1 MENLKE
7 KNCNNLNVR
16 RKVHLQIK
24 FGNKRCKA
32 TSTVWTMGPDDCFL
46 CNGCGQQYQTL
57 TNIFNIY
64 KGDIRYLVYIDPL
77 PFITSTFMAGTSL
90 SIFELELVI
99 RAFPSII
106 KDHNNIFSFE
116 NTGLLFITDGNIF
129 TVKIR
134 KSIFKIIKN

>member
-7 KNCNNLNVR
+7 KNCNNLDVR
-16 RKVHLQIK
+16 KEGAPSDKIC
-24 FGNKRCKA
+24 KRCKT

-46 CNGCGQQYQTL
+46 CNGCGQQYQIL

-99 RAFPSII
+99 SAFPGII
-106 KDHNNIFSFE
+106 KDQDNIFSFE
-116 NTGLLFITDGNIF
+116 NTGLLFITDGNMF
-129 TVKIR
+129 TVK
-134 KSIFKIIKN
+134 KYEKESLK